1 MPYAILRF
9 AKKKA
14 GAVAACERHNERKK
28 EKYASNPDIELD
40 RTADNY
46 HIVKPKNFTYNKAC
60 KQLIKERGCK
70 ERENSIR
77 MVETLITASPE
88 FLAELSL
95 QEQREYFTR
104 AVNFMAD
111 KIGSRNIISAVV
123 HMDERTP
130 HMHLSF
136 CPITEDGRLSAKE
149 ILGNQKKLSQ
159 WQTDFHECMVDRWPQ
174 LQRGESA
181 MVTGRKHIPVYLYKM
196 GQHLDKQYEEI
207 VKALESIN
215 AFNAGKRRDEAL
227 KIIEEWIPQVEK
239 FTTEIKKLEPMIN
252 EYKQEALDAKAQ
264 ARNARDDVWE
274 LKQTIKDKDN
284 ELEDAKWSFEVMSR
298 KLNKQEALLAKV
310 PEDIMKKINPKERE
324 RER

>member
-28 EKYASNPDIELD
+28 EKYVSNPDIEMD

-181 MVTGRKHIPVYLYKM
+181 MVTGRKHIPLYLHKM

-207 VKALESIN
+207 VK
-215 AFNAGKRRDEAL
+215 
-227 KIIEEWIPQVEK
+227 
-239 FTTEIKKLEPMIN
+239 
-252 EYKQEALDAKAQ
+252 ALDAKAQ

-284 ELEDAKWSFEVMSR
+284 ELEDAKWSFEGMSK
-298 KLNKQEALLAKV
+298 KLQKQEALLAKV
-310 PEDIMKKINPKERE
+310 PEDIMKKINPKEKE

>member
-28 EKYASNPDIELD
+28 EKYVSNPDIKMD

-123 HMDERTP
+123 HMDEKTP

-181 MVTGRKHIPVYLYKM
+181 MVTGRKHIPLYLYKM

-207 VKALESIN
+207 VK
-215 AFNAGKRRDEAL
+215 
-227 KIIEEWIPQVEK
+227 
-239 FTTEIKKLEPMIN
+239 
-252 EYKQEALDAKAQ
+252 ALDAKAQ

-284 ELEDAKWSFEVMSR
+284 ELEDAKWSFEVMSK
-298 KLNKQEALLAKV
+298 KLQKQEVLLAKV
-310 PEDIMKKINPKERE
+310 PEDIMKKINPKEKE

>member
-181 MVTGRKHIPVYLYKM
+181 MVTGRKHIPLYLYKM

-207 VKALESIN
+207 VK
-215 AFNAGKRRDEAL
+215 
-227 KIIEEWIPQVEK
+227 
-239 FTTEIKKLEPMIN
+239 
-252 EYKQEALDAKAQ
+252 ALDAKAQ

-284 ELEDAKWSFEVMSR
+284 ELEDAKWSFEVMSK
-298 KLNKQEALLAKV
+298 KLQKQEVLLAKV
-310 PEDIMKKINPKERE
+310 PEDIMKKLIQKKKNVKGR
-324 RER
+324 

>member
-1 MPYAILRF
+1 MRF

-28 EKYASNPDIELD
+28 EKYVSNPDIEMD

-181 MVTGRKHIPVYLYKM
+181 MVTGRKHIPLYLYKM

-207 VKALESIN
+207 VK
-215 AFNAGKRRDEAL
+215 
-227 KIIEEWIPQVEK
+227 
-239 FTTEIKKLEPMIN
+239 
-252 EYKQEALDAKAQ
+252 ALDAKAQ

-284 ELEDAKWSFEVMSR
+284 ELEDAKWSFEGMSK
-298 KLNKQEALLAKV
+298 KLQKQEALLAKV
-310 PEDIMKKINPKERE
+310 PEDIMKKINPKEKE

>member
-70 ERENSIR
+70 ERKNSIR

-95 QEQREYFTR
+95 QEQREYFTI

-123 HMDERTP
+123 HMDEKTP

-159 WQTDFHECMVDRWPQ
+159 W
-174 LQRGESA
+174 
-181 MVTGRKHIPVYLYKM
+181 
-196 GQHLDKQYEEI
+196 
-207 VKALESIN
+207 
-215 AFNAGKRRDEAL
+215 
-227 KIIEEWIPQVEK
+227 
-239 FTTEIKKLEPMIN
+239 
-252 EYKQEALDAKAQ
+252 
-264 ARNARDDVWE
+264 
-274 LKQTIKDKDN
+274 
-284 ELEDAKWSFEVMSR
+284 
-298 KLNKQEALLAKV
+298 
-310 PEDIMKKINPKERE
+310 
-324 RER
+324 

>member
-28 EKYASNPDIELD
+28 EKYVSNPDIEMD

-111 KIGSRNIISAVV
+111 QIGGRNIISAVV

-181 MVTGRKHIPVYLYKM
+181 MVTGRKHILVYLYKM

-207 VKALESIN
+207 VK
-215 AFNAGKRRDEAL
+215 
-227 KIIEEWIPQVEK
+227 
-239 FTTEIKKLEPMIN
+239 
-252 EYKQEALDAKAQ
+252 ALDAKAQ

>member
-28 EKYASNPDIELD
+28 EKYVSNPDIEMD

-70 ERENSIR
+70 ERKNSIR

-88 FLAELSL
+88 FLVELSL

-181 MVTGRKHIPVYLYKM
+181 MVTGRKHIPLYLYKM

-207 VKALESIN
+207 VK
-215 AFNAGKRRDEAL
+215 
-227 KIIEEWIPQVEK
+227 
-239 FTTEIKKLEPMIN
+239 
-252 EYKQEALDAKAQ
+252 ALDAKAQ

-284 ELEDAKWSFEVMSR
+284 ELEDAKWSFEGMSK
-298 KLNKQEALLAKV
+298 KLQKQEALLAKV
-310 PEDIMKKINPKERE
+310 PEDIMKKINPKEKE

>member
-207 VKALESIN
+207 VKAL
-215 AFNAGKRRDEAL
+215 
-227 KIIEEWIPQVEK
+227 
-239 FTTEIKKLEPMIN
+239 
-252 EYKQEALDAKAQ
+252 DAKAQ

-284 ELEDAKWSFEVMSR
+284 ELEDAKWSFEGMSK
-298 KLNKQEALLAKV
+298 KLQKQEALLAKV
-310 PEDIMKKINPKERE
+310 PEDIMKKINPKEKE

>member
-70 ERENSIR
+70 ERKNSIR

-123 HMDERTP
+123 HMDEKTP

-181 MVTGRKHIPVYLYKM
+181 MVTGRKHIPLYLYKM

-207 VKALESIN
+207 VK
-215 AFNAGKRRDEAL
+215 
-227 KIIEEWIPQVEK
+227 
-239 FTTEIKKLEPMIN
+239 
-252 EYKQEALDAKAQ
+252 ALDAKAQ

-284 ELEDAKWSFEVMSR
+284 ELEDAKWSFEGMSK
-298 KLNKQEALLAKV
+298 KLQKQEALLAKV
-310 PEDIMKKINPKERE
+310 PEDIMKKINPKEKE

>member
-1 MPYAILRF
+1 M
-9 AKKKA
+9 
-14 GAVAACERHNERKK
+14 
-28 EKYASNPDIELD
+28 D

-181 MVTGRKHIPVYLYKM
+181 MVTGRKHIPLYLYKM

-207 VKALESIN
+207 VK
-215 AFNAGKRRDEAL
+215 
-227 KIIEEWIPQVEK
+227 
-239 FTTEIKKLEPMIN
+239 
-252 EYKQEALDAKAQ
+252 ALDAKAQ

-284 ELEDAKWSFEVMSR
+284 ELEDAKWSFEGMSK
-298 KLNKQEALLAKV
+298 KLQKQEALLAKV
-310 PEDIMKKINPKERE
+310 PEDIMKKINPKEKE

>member
-14 GAVAACERHNERKK
+14 GAVAACKRHNERKK
-28 EKYASNPDIELD
+28 EKYVSNPDIEMD

-181 MVTGRKHIPVYLYKM
+181 MVTGRKHIPLYLYKM

-207 VKALESIN
+207 VK
-215 AFNAGKRRDEAL
+215 
-227 KIIEEWIPQVEK
+227 
-239 FTTEIKKLEPMIN
+239 
-252 EYKQEALDAKAQ
+252 ALDAKAQ

-284 ELEDAKWSFEVMSR
+284 ELEDAKWSFEGMSK
-298 KLNKQEALLAKV
+298 KLQKQEALLAKV
-310 PEDIMKKINPKERE
+310 PEDIMKKINPKEKE

>member
-28 EKYASNPDIELD
+28 EKYVSNPDIEMD

-196 GQHLDKQYEEI
+196 GQHL
-207 VKALESIN
+207 IN
-215 AFNAGKRRDEAL
+215 SM
-227 KIIEEWIPQVEK
+227 
-239 FTTEIKKLEPMIN
+239 KKL
-252 EYKQEALDAKAQ
+252 
-264 ARNARDDVWE
+264 
-274 LKQTIKDKDN
+274 
-284 ELEDAKWSFEVMSR
+284 
-298 KLNKQEALLAKV
+298 
-310 PEDIMKKINPKERE
+310 
-324 RER
+324 

>member
-28 EKYASNPDIELD
+28 EKYVSNPDIEMD

-181 MVTGRKHIPVYLYKM
+181 MVTGRKHIPLYLYKM

-207 VKALESIN
+207 VK
-215 AFNAGKRRDEAL
+215 
-227 KIIEEWIPQVEK
+227 
-239 FTTEIKKLEPMIN
+239 
-252 EYKQEALDAKAQ
+252 ALDAKAQ

-284 ELEDAKWSFEVMSR
+284 ELEDAKWSFEGMSK
-298 KLNKQEALLAKV
+298 KLQKQEALLAKV
-310 PEDIMKKINPKERE
+310 PEDIMKKINPKEKE

>member
-70 ERENSIR
+70 ERKNSIR

-88 FLAELSL
+88 FLAGLSL

-181 MVTGRKHIPVYLYKM
+181 MVTGRKHIPLYLYKM

-207 VKALESIN
+207 VK
-215 AFNAGKRRDEAL
+215 
-227 KIIEEWIPQVEK
+227 
-239 FTTEIKKLEPMIN
+239 
-252 EYKQEALDAKAQ
+252 ALDAKAQ

-284 ELEDAKWSFEVMSR
+284 ELEDAKWSFEGMSK
-298 KLNKQEALLAKV
+298 KLQKQEALLAKV
-310 PEDIMKKINPKERE
+310 PEDIMKKINPKEKE

>member
-28 EKYASNPDIELD
+28 EKYVSNPDIKMD

-207 VKALESIN
+207 VKAL
-215 AFNAGKRRDEAL
+215 
-227 KIIEEWIPQVEK
+227 
-239 FTTEIKKLEPMIN
+239 
-252 EYKQEALDAKAQ
+252 DAKAQ

-284 ELEDAKWSFEVMSR
+284 ELEDAKWSFEVMSK
-298 KLNKQEALLAKV
+298 KLQKQEVLLAKV
-310 PEDIMKKINPKERE
+310 PEDIMKKINPKEKE

>member
-207 VKALESIN
+207 VKAL
-215 AFNAGKRRDEAL
+215 
-227 KIIEEWIPQVEK
+227 
-239 FTTEIKKLEPMIN
+239 
-252 EYKQEALDAKAQ
+252 DAKAQ

-284 ELEDAKWSFEVMSR
+284 ELEDAKWSFEVMSK
-298 KLNKQEALLAKV
+298 KLQKQEVLLAKV
-310 PEDIMKKINPKERE
+310 PEDIMKKINPKEKE

>member
-28 EKYASNPDIELD
+28 EKYVSNPDIKMD

-181 MVTGRKHIPVYLYKM
+181 MVTGRKHIPLYLYKM

-207 VKALESIN
+207 VK
-215 AFNAGKRRDEAL
+215 
-227 KIIEEWIPQVEK
+227 
-239 FTTEIKKLEPMIN
+239 
-252 EYKQEALDAKAQ
+252 ALDAKAQ

-298 KLNKQEALLAKV
+298 KLKKQEALLAKV

>member
-28 EKYASNPDIELD
+28 EKYVSNPDIEMD

-111 KIGSRNIISAVV
+111 KIGGRNIISAVV

-181 MVTGRKHIPVYLYKM
+181 MVTGRKHILVYLYKM

-207 VKALESIN
+207 VK
-215 AFNAGKRRDEAL
+215 
-227 KIIEEWIPQVEK
+227 
-239 FTTEIKKLEPMIN
+239 
-252 EYKQEALDAKAQ
+252 ALDAKAQ

-284 ELEDAKWSFEVMSR
+284 ELEDAKWSFEGMSK
-298 KLNKQEALLAKV
+298 KLQKQEALLAKV
-310 PEDIMKKINPKERE
+310 PEDIMKKINPKEKE

>member
-28 EKYASNPDIELD
+28 EKYVSNPDIEMD

-88 FLAELSL
+88 FLAGLSL

-181 MVTGRKHIPVYLYKM
+181 MVTGRKHIPLYLYKM

-207 VKALESIN
+207 VK
-215 AFNAGKRRDEAL
+215 
-227 KIIEEWIPQVEK
+227 
-239 FTTEIKKLEPMIN
+239 
-252 EYKQEALDAKAQ
+252 ALDAKAQ

-284 ELEDAKWSFEVMSR
+284 ELEDAKWSFEGMSK
-298 KLNKQEALLAKV
+298 KLQKQEALLAKV
-310 PEDIMKKINPKERE
+310 PEDIMKKINPKEKE